1 MKEQLT
7 TRLKAL
13 QQEYETGQ
21 KMLADAE
28 MKRAELQNTLLRISG
43 AIQVLE
49 EMLAGGDSGTTSQN
63 YRETS
68 ESGK

>member
-7 TRLKAL
+7 CRLEDLKK
-13 QQEYETGQ
+13 EYETGQ
-21 KMLADAE
+21 KMLADTE

-49 EMLAGGDSGTTSQN
+49 EMLA
-63 YRETS
+63 E
-68 ESGK
+68 ESKDKGQADN

>member
-1 MKEQLT
+1 MKEQLN
-7 TRLKAL
+7 TRLQTLK
-13 QQEYETGQ
+13 QEYDTGQ

-49 EMLAGGDSGTTSQN
+49 EMLVGEGQDKGQGEKTDI
-63 YRETS
+63 
-68 ESGK
+68 ESV